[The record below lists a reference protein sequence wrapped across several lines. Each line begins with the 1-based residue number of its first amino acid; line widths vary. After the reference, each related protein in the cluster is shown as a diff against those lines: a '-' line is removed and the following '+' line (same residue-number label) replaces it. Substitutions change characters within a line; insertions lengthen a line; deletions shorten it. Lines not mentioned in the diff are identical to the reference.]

1 MAGADR
7 AAGGSAGRASAKVT
21 AQDTDAGP
29 RFHLPQAALIGRETM
44 ADGATIRTL
53 LLPHEAPIANL
64 LLLTG
69 RADFHEKWAD
79 AIQALHELG
88 FAIAAFD
95 WRGQGGS
102 SRLVDSGAGHI
113 DSFDTWL
120 GDLDRL
126 SGWAKAALPPG
137 RWIALGHSMGG
148 HLLTRWLADPARGD
162 LPFRTGLAGA
172 ILAAPFY
179 GLGGP
184 VAMKTAALRMAPFQ
198 VARGRAGAFA
208 WGQQPYGAF
217 QQRPE
222 RQFLLTGSRAH
233 FEDEGRW
240 VAARPELATGG
251 VSWGWIKAFAESQ
264 RALHAMPLETIDVP
278 LMMLLA
284 AKERLVDNKAAM
296 AIAARLPTCRRH
308 VVDGA
313 AHELLREADPAR
325 QAALAKIRSFA
336 LEVLP

>member
-1 MAGADR
+1 M
-7 AAGGSAGRASAKVT
+7 T
-21 AQDTDAGP
+21 QGP
-29 RFHLPQAALIGRETM
+29 RFHLPRAALIGRETM
-44 ADGATIRTL
+44 ADGASIRTL
-53 LLPHEAPIANL
+53 LLPHEDPIAHL

-79 AIQALHELG
+79 AIAALHAEG
-88 FAIAAFD
+88 FAIASFD

-102 SRLVDSGAGHI
+102 TRLTDSGAGHI

-120 GDLDRL
+120 ADLDRL
-126 SGWAKAALPPG
+126 SAWALDALPGG
-137 RWIALGHSMGG
+137 RWLALGHSMGG
-148 HLLTRWLADPARGD
+148 HLLTRWLADPTRAR
-162 LPFRTGLAGA
+162 LALRERLGGA

-184 VAMKTAALRMAPFQ
+184 LAMKAAALRVAPLQ

-240 VAARPELATGG
+240 VAAHPELATGG
-251 VSWGWIKAFAESQ
+251 VSWGWIKAFADSQ
-264 RALHAMPLETIDVP
+264 RELEKLPLEAVTTP

-284 AKERLVDNKAAM
+284 ARERLVDNKAAM
-296 AIAARLPTCRRH
+296 RVAARLPSCRRH
-308 VVDGA
+308 VVEGA
-313 AHELLREADPAR
+313 AHELLREAEPAR
-325 QAALAKIRSFA
+325 QQALAKIRGFA
-336 LEVLP
+336 LETLP